1 MSKGWLSKEDFNKL
15 DDLFSKLG
23 YGGYY
28 DFLECLKSI
37 GSEIGAFTVEGGEID
52 REEIKTINDV
62 MAFLDN
68 WADAIQ
74 KYRLANNF
82 EIDRELLKLAKREK
96 LRKGSG

>member
-1 MSKGWLSKEDFNKL
+1 MSKGWLSRKDFELL

-52 REEIKTINDV
+52 REELKTIRDV
-62 MAFLDN
+62 MALLDN
-68 WADAIQ
+68 WAEAIQ
-74 KYRLANNF
+74 QYRLKNNF
-82 EIDRELLKLAKREK
+82 EIDNILLKLAKREK
-96 LRKGSG
+96 LRKGSV